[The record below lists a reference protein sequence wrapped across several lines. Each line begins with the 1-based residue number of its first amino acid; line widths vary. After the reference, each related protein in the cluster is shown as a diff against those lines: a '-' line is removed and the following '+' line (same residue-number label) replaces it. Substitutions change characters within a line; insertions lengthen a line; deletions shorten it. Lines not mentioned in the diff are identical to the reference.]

1 MLSYI
6 SCKSISLFSCCLL
19 SWRHPKSILLLY
31 LLKQQNCVWPHLNC
45 WSKCYTGN
53 LLFSI
58 CYLAFSVTCLWIQ
71 LSTVA
76 NNIILLIY
84 QSLFLQTVLTSVT
97 YLGKNTFAFINK
109 QTNKNNFFLYDF
121 MIYPN
126 FKLSKDDSIKQN
138 KE

>member
-6 SCKSISLFSCCLL
+6 NCKSIALFSCCLL

-31 LLKQQNCVWPHLNC
+31 ILKQQNCVWPHLNC
-45 WSKCYTGN
+45 WSKCYSGN

-58 CYLAFSVTCLWIQ
+58 CYLAFSVACLWIQ
-71 LSTVA
+71 LSIVA

-84 QSLFLQTVLTSVT
+84 QSLFLQTVLTAVT

-109 QTNKNNFFLYDF
+109 QTKTTFFFHMTSGYIQILNYWK
-121 MIYPN
+121 MIP
-126 FKLSKDDSIKQN
+126 
-138 KE
+138 

>member
-1 MLSYI
+1 MFSYI
-6 SCKSISLFSCCLL
+6 NCKSISLFSCCLL

-45 WSKCYTGN
+45 WSKYYTGS

-58 CYLAFSVTCLWIQ
+58 CYLAFSVTCLWMQ
-71 LSTVA
+71 LFIAA

-97 YLGKNTFAFINK
+97 HLGKKKIAFIKNK
-109 QTNKNNFFLYDF
+109 TKFFPYTF

-126 FKLSKDDSIKQN
+126 LNYRKMIPNTIK
-138 KE
+138 